1 MFKGLNKDSG
11 PENDLILAA
20 KKGEEQAFG
29 KLYDLYFE
37 RIFKFIYFR
46 VSHKETAEDLTE
58 DVFIKAW
65 QRITHVKPES
75 FSGWLY
81 SISKNTV
88 IDHYRQKKIMV
99 DLQEIEGILESEQNV
114 VEEANTVMEQKL
126 FMDLLR
132 KLTPEQ
138 QIVIKLKFIEGLE
151 NDEIS
156 ELIARSEGSIRV
168 TQHRA
173 IAKLQE
179 LLNEQIKYSSE
190 ARKNANAEN

>member
-1 MFKGLNKDSG
+1 MITGLNKDSG
-11 PENDLILAA
+11 PEKELILGA
-20 KKGEEQAFG
+20 KKGDEQAFG

-37 RIFKFIYFR
+37 KLFKFIYFR
-46 VSHKETAEDLTE
+46 VNHKETAEDLTE

-65 QRITHVKPES
+65 QRISHVKAES

-81 SISKNTV
+81 SIAKNTV
-88 IDHYRQKKIMV
+88 IDHYRQKKVMV
-99 DLQEIEGILESEQNV
+99 DLQEIEGILESEQNI
-114 VEEANTVMEQKL
+114 VEEANMAMEQKL
-126 FMDLLR
+126 FMNLLR

-138 QIVIKLKFIEGLE
+138 QIVIKLKFLEGLD

-173 IAKLQE
+173 IARLQQ
-179 LLNEQIKYSSE
+179 LLNEQIKYSE